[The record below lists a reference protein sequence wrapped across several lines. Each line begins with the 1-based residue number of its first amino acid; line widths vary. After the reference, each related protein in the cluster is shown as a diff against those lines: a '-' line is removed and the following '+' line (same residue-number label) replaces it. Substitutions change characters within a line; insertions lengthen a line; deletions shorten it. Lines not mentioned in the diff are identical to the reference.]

1 MPSTA
6 SDTADVLVG
15 RDREIE
21 ALEATLADA
30 LAGSS
35 RMVALSGEP
44 GIGKSRLMAELC
56 RRGDARGCL
65 VLDGRAAEFEH
76 ELPFA
81 MLLDACDEYLASLDA
96 DSVRRISGENAAE
109 LGQVFPSLRALAPD
123 GDGGTL
129 VAERYRT
136 HFAFR
141 ELLGSLAAGRAVVLA
156 LDDVHWADDAS
167 VELLSALLRR
177 GAPGGVVLAL
187 AFRTGQAPRRLA
199 SEIARA
205 AREGRLDQLDL
216 GVLGRADATPL
227 LGDVPAVDRLRL
239 YEESGGN
246 PFYLEQLVRGVRR
259 RGGNGDGAVVTEA
272 RTVDAVEAGV
282 PPEVAAA
289 IAEEF
294 EILTPE
300 GHALLEA
307 AAVAGEPFELEVV
320 AAIVDRPE
328 REVLGLLDE
337 LLEVGLVRTTQVP
350 RRFVFRHPIVRHAV
364 YEGTS
369 AGWRIAAHGRAA
381 AVLSAQGASAAE
393 RAHHVEHSAGRG
405 DDDAVA
411 LLRVAAAESA
421 SRAPASSARWLRA
434 ALRLIPP
441 TRGDAARVE
450 LLEPLAQAL
459 GAAGDLQ
466 GSRAA
471 LLEAISKLDD
481 DATAQR
487 ADLIARCALVE
498 HWLGRH
504 EDAHRRLSAAV
515 DDLERSSPEGVRLL
529 VALAVDA
536 IYDLDW
542 SRAGELGTEALAIAD
557 ELSDA
562 VVRAEAA
569 AALALATSAGI
580 EFDEAERYCD
590 IAAACVDSLPDDQL
604 GDRPELFF
612 HLGWAETYL
621 ERFDASLAHL
631 DRGIAVSRASS
642 QSRAL
647 MPLMIAH
654 GYPLSTLGRTR
665 EAIEILTSAV
675 EAARLSP
682 VPQHLFWALWELAWA
697 KMWAT
702 DFEGALRTIEEAM
715 EAGRGLSPN
724 ILSAAQPDAVL
735 ANVLL
740 EMGEFARAQAIALE
754 ANGGPDL
761 PLAVPAERF
770 WGFEGIARCLVGVG
784 ELDEAEPFL
793 ERAEAATRAG
803 PISAARGHVRRLRAE
818 LELARGDADAAAR
831 SALQA
836 KNEAESASASIMA
849 ARSGIV
855 AGRALAAAGDRDAAV
870 RELVAAERVLH
881 ECGAPVWRD
890 EAADELRKLGEQVDR
905 RGREAAPAAAAEGIA
920 SLSLREREIADLVAE
935 RLSNREIAER
945 LFLSPKTVETH
956 LRNIF
961 RKLDATSRAAVVRA
975 IERDQGSR

>member
-411 LLRVAAAESA
+411 LLREAAAESA
-421 SRAPASSARWLRA
+421 SRAPASSARWL
-434 ALRLIPP
+434 
-441 TRGDAARVE
+441 
-450 LLEPLAQAL
+450 
-459 GAAGDLQ
+459 
-466 GSRAA
+466 RAA

-740 EMGEFARAQAIALE
+740 ELGEFARAQAIALE